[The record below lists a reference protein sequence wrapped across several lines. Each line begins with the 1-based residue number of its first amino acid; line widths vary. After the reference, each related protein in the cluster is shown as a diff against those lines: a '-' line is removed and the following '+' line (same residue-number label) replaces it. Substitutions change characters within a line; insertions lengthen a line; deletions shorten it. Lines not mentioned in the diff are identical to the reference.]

1 MMLVARQAD
10 DRKTFLLVRTA
21 LAAALVLSVTPR
33 FASAEVL
40 DPLRG
45 YALDGT
51 PVAQQKHRDGEN
63 VKPGGES
70 KEPPRSRPAY
80 VSYRTIRRIA
90 GDNGFKT
97 TGQPHRNGHSFIV
110 NADDGK
116 GHHFRLIFN
125 AFNGQLV
132 ERTDLGPDASQVK
145 TATNNGS
152 GPYSAP
158 TWDEV
163 SGKSPSVK
171 AAATVAAPPAAA
183 VAATPPV
190 PAPSKTG
197 TTTASNSSGPYS
209 APTWD
214 EVSGKSPSETA
225 AAPAAAPVAV
235 TPPVS
240 TPAGPPASYAA
251 VSPCEMT
258 PAAAASKQAGAEPAQ
273 PSKAETT
280 TASNSSGPYSAPT
293 WDEVSGKDSSGTAA
307 APEADAAPG
316 SPRITGS
323 IPLGAP
329 NKNSPPEPYWAPTW
343 DEVSGQDAPPQ
354 TGEKP

>member
-1 MMLVARQAD
+1 MLVARQAN
-10 DRKTFLLVRTA
+10 DRKALLLVRTA
-21 LAAALVLSVTPR
+21 VAAALVLSVTPR

-51 PVAQQKHRDGEN
+51 PVGQQKHRDGEN
-63 VKPGGES
+63 VKAGADS
-70 KEPPRSRPAY
+70 KDAPRPRPAY

-90 GDNGFKT
+90 ADSGFKIT
-97 TGQPHRNGHSFIV
+97 DQPHRNGRSFIA
-110 NADDGK
+110 NADDDK

-145 TATNNGS
+145 TAEKSAPAPSSPVTSSTHVEPAQSSKVATVNGPPE
-152 GPYSAP
+152 PYSAP

-163 SGKSPSVK
+163 SGKSPVATTAT
-171 AAATVAAPPAAA
+171 AAIVPPPPAPAVSTPPAPPVSYAAVTPCEMAPAAA
-183 VAATPPV
+183 PKQAEAQ
-190 PAPSKTG
+190 PAEPAKAE
-197 TTTASNSSGPYS
+197 TTTASTAPGPYS

-214 EVSGKSPSETA
+214 EVSAKDASIA
-225 AAPAAAPVAV
+225 A
-235 TPPVS
+235 
-240 TPAGPPASYAA
+240 
-251 VSPCEMT
+251 
-258 PAAAASKQAGAEPAQ
+258 
-273 PSKAETT
+273 TT
-280 TASNSSGPYSAPT
+280 
-293 WDEVSGKDSSGTAA
+293 
-307 APEADAAPG
+307 PEADAAPG

-323 IPLGAP
+323 IPAGAP

-343 DEVSGQDAPPQ
+343 DEISGQDAAPQ